1 MVVNIKK
8 LIIIDDL
15 LEIGSLKSFLEKVE
29 FDKFEN
35 KWFYMDK
42 PETYTKHIINIGAD
56 HFPIAGIVGYETWTH
71 KNTRPESDK
80 FHEWHYDKDEYR
92 YSINQIL
99 RFPIF
104 SAVFYIKIDCS
115 GGNLIMENG
124 VEIKPKT
131 NRLVLFEPG
140 LKHRVEKFEGTR
152 YSINI
157 NPWRR
162 RLEAYK

>member
-1 MVVNIKK
+1 
-8 LIIIDDL
+8 
-15 LEIGSLKSFLEKVE
+15 
-29 FDKFEN
+29 
-35 KWFYMDK
+35 
-42 PETYTKHIINIGAD
+42 
-56 HFPIAGIVGYETWTH
+56 
-71 KNTRPESDK
+71 
-80 FHEWHYDKDEYR
+80 
-92 YSINQIL
+92 
-99 RFPIF
+99 
-104 SAVFYIKIDCS
+104 
-115 GGNLIMENG
+115 MENG